1 MNAARTVKATADL
14 VAMAGELRPLIE
26 EHASESE
33 RERRLAE
40 PIVEGLRRSGLFHAA
55 VPSQLGGLEVQP
67 AVLIEVIE
75 TLSRIDASTGWIAMI
90 GSSTGLLSAYLEEGA
105 ARDIFGD
112 GPGIIAAGVVA
123 PRGEITRE
131 PDGYRLSG
139 HWPFASGCLH
149 AEWIGLTCRA
159 TTENGDP
166 DVVMALVPT
175 SEVEIIDTWSVSGLR
190 ATGSHDVRAAD
201 IRVPAERAFS
211 FAFGHPRHGGLLYG
225 FSMRGLLS
233 LCVAAVALGIARG
246 ALDDIA
252 ELAGAKTPA
261 GRRATLAEW
270 GVAQA
275 EYARGVGE
283 LRAARALLYEV
294 LAGMCE
300 TLSRGDQ
307 PAAEQRALVR
317 LAASQAVVGSVRAV
331 DIAYALGGGS
341 AIYETSLLQRR
352 FRDIHTLT
360 QHFIINLGSFEGVG
374 RVLLGLEAPPGFL

>member
-1 MNAARTVKATADL
+1 MPDL
-14 VAMAGELRPLIE
+14 VAAVAGLAPLIA
-26 EHASESE
+26 EHAAESE
-33 RERRLAE
+33 RQRRLAE
-40 PIVEGLRRSGLFHAA
+40 PVVEGLRRSGLFHAA

-67 AVLIEVIE
+67 AVLIEAIE
-75 TLSRIDASTGWIAMI
+75 ALSRIDGSTGWIAMI
-90 GSSTGLLSAYLEEGA
+90 GSSTGLVSAYLEERP
-105 ARDIFGD
+105 ARGVFGD

-123 PRGEITRE
+123 PRGELTRE
-131 PDGYRLSG
+131 PGGYRMSG
-139 HWPFASGCLH
+139 QWPFASGCLH

-159 TTENGDP
+159 TTESGDP
-166 DVVMALVPT
+166 DVVMAFVPM

-201 IRVPAERAFS
+201 IRVPDERAFS
-211 FAFGHPRHGGLLYG
+211 FAFGRPRHNGLLYG

-233 LCVAAVALGIARG
+233 LCVASVALGIARG

-252 ELAGAKTPA
+252 ELAEAKTPG
-261 GRRATLAEW
+261 GRRGTLAEW
-270 GVAQA
+270 GIAQA

-300 TLSRGDQ
+300 TLAKGDH
-307 PAAEQRALVR
+307 PATERRALVR

-331 DIAYALGGGS
+331 DIAYSLGGGS

-360 QHFIINLGSFEGVG
+360 QHMIINAGSFEGVG
-374 RVLLGLEAPPGFL
+374 RVLLGLDAPPGFL